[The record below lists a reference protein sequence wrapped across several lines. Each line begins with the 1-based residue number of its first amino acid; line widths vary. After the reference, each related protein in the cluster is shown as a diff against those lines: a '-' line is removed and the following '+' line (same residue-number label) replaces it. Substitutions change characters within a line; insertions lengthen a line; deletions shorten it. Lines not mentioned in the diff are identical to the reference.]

1 MMEISTSIFGIVRR
15 VIRWAYGFAEKA
27 VCRRAYE
34 ISTLYHNHRELIET
48 KPDPLGAHVSYRLY
62 WDEFLHGERQRAPII
77 EVRAS
82 GGARLSK
89 VVIAVA
95 ASNDKVCYQN
105 EVVMRGVDDRRH
117 RAVLPAVPFRHPKI
131 EGSLVYTPFDS
142 FHVELIEILDMN
154 GKSLKPRWPVSHVT
168 HPMDRL
174 EVALG
179 YERDYVERWGCVYHL
194 GFIEMAIN
202 EEMVRLSA
210 WRFYRSALVRKLAES
225 LQRRWIGKVIFWSKN
240 AIWAAPL
247 QRELE
252 RHIAEYKEYLAWR
265 SDEVSRVSEFEDER
279 T

>member
-1 MMEISTSIFGIVRR
+1 MMEISTSIFGIARR
-15 VIRWAYGFAEKA
+15 VIRWAYGFAEKT

-34 ISTLYHNHRELIET
+34 ISTLYHNHRELIEI
-48 KPDPLGAHVSYRLY
+48 KPDPLGDHVSYRLY

-77 EVRAS
+77 EVRAF
-82 GGARLSK
+82 GGERLSK

-105 EVVMRGVDDRRH
+105 EVVMRSVDGRRH
-117 RAVLPAVPFRHPKI
+117 RAVLPAVPFRYPKI
-131 EGSLVYTPFDS
+131 EGGLVYTPFDS

-154 GKSLKPRWPVSHVT
+154 GKSLKPRRPVSHVT

-179 YERDYVERWGCVYHL
+179 YECEYVERSGGVYHL

-202 EEMVRLSA
+202 EEMVRLFA
-210 WRFYRSALVRKLAES
+210 WRFYRSALVRKFAEP

-252 RHIAEYKEYLAWR
+252 RHIAEYKKYLAWR
-265 SDEVSRVSEFEDER
+265 SDEASRASEFEGER